1 MYLTERKLL
10 SNAYYKSAVHIKE

>member
-10 SNAYYKSAVHIKE
+10 SNANNKSAVHIKE